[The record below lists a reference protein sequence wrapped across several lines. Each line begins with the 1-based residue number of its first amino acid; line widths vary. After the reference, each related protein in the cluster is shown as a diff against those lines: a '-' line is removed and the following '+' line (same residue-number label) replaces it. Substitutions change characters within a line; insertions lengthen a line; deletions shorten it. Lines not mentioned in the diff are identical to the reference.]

1 MYKFKP
7 QVFNIPLTETE
18 AFDSPFDKLQFQRKG
33 KTFSIEGIYRVPAGY
48 SPIMNVYS
56 NISLNQL
63 KLLKSY
69 LNTIDLDRF
78 D

>member
-7 QVFNIPLTETE
+7 QVFNIPLTESE
-18 AFDSPFDKLQFQRKG
+18 VFESPFDKLQFQRKG
-33 KTFSIEGIYRVPAGY
+33 QTFSIEGTYRVPTGY
-48 SPIMNVYS
+48 SPTMNIYS
-56 NISLNQL
+56 DISLKQL